1 MVGLVNG
8 LYATSS
14 GIGGITLIEAFKNY
28 SNTHLELELTGQQGD
43 VMKESMRVAKTI
55 AWNLLP
61 SNFKKNIIEGTKF
74 GIHIHCPSAATP
86 KDGPSAGA
94 AITIA
99 IISLLTGFTVKHTY
113 GITGEIDLNGNVLEI
128 GGLTS
133 KLEGAKTAGIN
144 TVLCPKQNED
154 DLNKILEKNPKLENS
169 NFKVILIETIYQAM
183 DYMLNIN
190 TSIVDKDNFFNKL
203 QFIKK

>member
-1 MVGLVNG
+1 M
-8 LYATSS
+8 
-14 GIGGITLIEAFKNY
+14 
-28 SNTHLELELTGQQGD
+28 
-43 VMKESMRVAKTI
+43 
-55 AWNLLP
+55 
-61 SNFKKNIIEGTKF
+61 
-74 GIHIHCPSAATP
+74 
-86 KDGPSAGA
+86 
-94 AITIA
+94 
-99 IISLLTGFTVKHTY
+99 
-113 GITGEIDLNGNVLEI
+113 LEI